1 MRWLRAGGKRDW
13 DGTGGQHRLE
23 MHGISA
29 VSHSVHTCGPAQAFA
44 IVSAR
49 MEWMREPRLL
59 RTSYDTWMI
68 CALRCMLSLGQLCL
82 KLRPHVACNSVS
94 LSSLLPARGC
104 TSARVACS
112 ERMCVAAA
120 GTN

>member
-49 MEWMREPRLL
+49 LEWMREPRLL
-59 RTSYDTWMI
+59 RTSSDTWMI
-68 CALRCMLSLGQLCL
+68 CALRCSHAVAGSAFASNCGHMLLAIQ
-82 KLRPHVACNSVS
+82 
-94 LSSLLPARGC
+94 
-104 TSARVACS
+104 
-112 ERMCVAAA
+112 
-120 GTN
+120 